1 MPSCGI
7 LEAEPRKRPQLLD
20 PEAKGMGGACEGPGT
35 PGDRRE
41 APGLVLLEKQ
51 GSRGTGCQPRTRR
64 KTKSKKERNQ
74 PKQELGWP
82 ESLLPLGKRPPLR
95 APRTGVWWRQRRRQL
110 WTSVDICAVP

>member
-20 PEAKGMGGACEGPGT
+20 PEAKGTGGACEGPGT
-35 PGDRRE
+35 PGDWRE
-41 APGLVLLEKQ
+41 APGLVLPEKQ

-82 ESLLPLGKRPPLR
+82 ESLLPLGKRPPPR
-95 APRTGVWWRQRRRQL
+95 APRTGVWWWRQL
-110 WTSVDICAVP
+110 GTSVDICAVP